1 MPIITRESGFA
12 LIAAIMAN
20 LILLAV
26 GIIALNL
33 STQDL
38 RISTRLIGEKKAM
51 CAAEAGAHW
60 LMLHFDPAN
69 PGASVKADSPL
80 AELAAGLDPRGRVSI
95 TQPVPPVAG
104 PLQIG
109 GPAGF
114 DMASNPWVLVR
125 YDTTVT
131 GRNDDHRTSVAV
143 DVGLGFGPVIAEGYR

>member
-1 MPIITRESGFA
+1 MPITKERGFA
-12 LIAAIMAN
+12 LIAAILAN
-20 LILLAV
+20 LILLAA

-38 RISTRLIGEKKAM
+38 RISTRLVGEKKAM
-51 CAAEAGAHW
+51 GAAEAASHW

-69 PGASVKADSPL
+69 PGASVKADRPL

-95 TQPVPPVAG
+95 TQPVPPAAG

-114 DMASNPWVLVR
+114 DMASSPWVLVR
-125 YDTTVT
+125 YDTTIT
-131 GRNDDHRTSVAV
+131 GRNDDHRTSVTV